1 MELSAD
7 KTKREIVNLLT
18 DYQWQYQYS
27 IFFDVSDKDK
37 DTAKRLAVEWFDSFN
52 DIKFRDYLRK
62 TNDTAV
68 LFMLR
73 TGFIRNRPDKKTIK
87 QVYITLYCNDKLS
100 LDDVIYNYYDTDE
113 VVGIN
118 VMSRKVN
125 DYKIN
130 TTVTSIKSQKLHD
143 LSMLSGKKRYS
154 LINRKL
160 LIPVKSILS

>member
-18 DYQWQYQYS
+18 KNRWAYQYS
-27 IFFDVSDKDK
+27 IFFDVSDKDS
-37 DTAKRLAVEWFDSFN
+37 DTAKRLAVTWFDSFN

-62 TNDTAV
+62 TSNTAI
-68 LFMLR
+68 LFVIR
-73 TGFIRNRPDKKTIK
+73 TGFIRNRLDRKTIK
-87 QVYITLYCNDKLS
+87 QIYITLYCNDKLS
-100 LDDVIYNYYDTDE
+100 LDDVIYNYYKTEE

-130 TTVTSIKSQKLHD
+130 TTATAIKNQKLHD
-143 LSMLSGKKRYS
+143 LDFLGDKKRYS
-154 LINRKL
+154 VINRKL
-160 LIPVKSILS
+160 LIPV

>member
-1 MELSAD
+1 VELSAD

-18 DYQWQYQYS
+18 NYQWQYQYS
-27 IFFDVSDKDK
+27 IFFDVSDKDS
-37 DTAKRLAVEWFDSFN
+37 DTAKRLAIEWFDSFN

-62 TNDTAV
+62 TSKTAL
-68 LFMLR
+68 LFMIR
-73 TGFIRNRPDKKTIK
+73 TGFIRNRLDKKTIK
-87 QVYITLYCNDKLS
+87 QVYITLYCNNKLS

-118 VMSRKVN
+118 VMSRKVT

-130 TTVTSIKSQKLHD
+130 TTVTAIKSQKLHD
-143 LSMLSGKKRYS
+143 LSMLSGKKRHS
-154 LINRKL
+154 LINKKL

>member
-1 MELSAD
+1 MESSKD
-7 KTKREIVNLLT
+7 KTKREITNLLT
-18 DYQWQYQYS
+18 NYQWQYQYS

-62 TNDTAV
+62 TSDTAV

-73 TGFIRNRPDKKTIK
+73 TGFIRNRTDKKTIK

-100 LDDVIYNYYDTDE
+100 LDGVIYNYYKTEE

-130 TTVTSIKSQKLHD
+130 TTATAIKNQKLHD
-143 LSMLSGKKRYS
+143 LGFLGGKKRYS
-154 LINRKL
+154 LINKKL
-160 LIPVKSILS
+160 LIESTLE